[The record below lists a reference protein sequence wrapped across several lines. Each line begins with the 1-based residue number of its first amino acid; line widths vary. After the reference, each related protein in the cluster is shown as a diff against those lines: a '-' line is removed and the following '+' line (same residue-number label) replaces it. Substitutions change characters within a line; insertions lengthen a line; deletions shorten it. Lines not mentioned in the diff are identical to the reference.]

1 LKTIAS
7 RTIAP
12 VVSISPGAEFFHP
25 NRPRA
30 SNIETKNPGPTTH
43 PDESSNTNPIS
54 HLERSLLYKEKNNN
68 NKMESVKGSVIGITT
83 AFGINNALTSIIPYA
98 MSTLG
103 TVVSGVGTLH
113 TAGGITATLQTIAA
127 TTASGTFL
135 GLGAVAG
142 ACIMLLKK

>member
-1 LKTIAS
+1 
-7 RTIAP
+7 
-12 VVSISPGAEFFHP
+12 
-25 NRPRA
+25 
-30 SNIETKNPGPTTH
+30 
-43 PDESSNTNPIS
+43 
-54 HLERSLLYKEKNNN
+54 
-68 NKMESVKGSVIGITT
+68 MESVKGSVIGITT